1 VDGAGVVRAIC
12 GYFSVKIQIEEQFM
26 EISAQM
32 VKELREKTGAGMM
45 DCKNALNESKGDME
59 GAIVYLRKKGLAS
72 AQKKALRIAAEGMIG
87 HYIHA
92 GSKLGVLVEVNC
104 ETDFAARSDNFTAL
118 VKDVAMHIA
127 AASPLYVKREDV
139 PAEVLEKEKE
149 IYKDQARASG
159 KPANIV
165 DKIAEGKMESYYE
178 MACLYDQKFVKDP
191 NITVKDL
198 INNIVAKIGENI
210 QVRRF
215 SRFKTGEGL
224 EKRST
229 DLAKDVAEALGQS

>member
-1 VDGAGVVRAIC
+1 
-12 GYFSVKIQIEEQFM
+12 M
-26 EISAQM
+26 EINAQQ

-45 DCKNALNESKGDME
+45 DCKNALVEGKGDME
-59 GAIVYLRKKGLAS
+59 QAIVVLRKKGLAT
-72 AQKKALRIAAEGMIG
+72 AQKKASRVATEGLIG

-92 GSKLGVLVEVNC
+92 GGKLGVLVEVNC
-104 ETDFAARSDNFTAL
+104 ETDFAARSAEFQAL
-118 VKDVAMHIA
+118 VKDISMHIA
-127 AASPLYVKREDV
+127 AQNPLYVRREEV
-139 PAEVLEKEKE
+139 PPEVLEKEKE
-149 IYKDQARASG
+149 IYKDQARQSG
-159 KPANIV
+159 KPANII
-165 DKIAEGKMESYYE
+165 DKIAEGKLESYYE

-198 INNIVAKIGENI
+198 INNLVGKVGENI

-229 DLAKDVAEALGQS
+229 DLAGDVAAALGE

>member
-1 VDGAGVVRAIC
+1 
-12 GYFSVKIQIEEQFM
+12 M
-26 EISAQM
+26 EIKASS

-45 DCKNALNESKGDME
+45 DCKNALTEAQGDME
-59 GAIVYLRKKGLAS
+59 GAIVVLRKKGLAS
-72 AQKKALRIAAEGMIG
+72 AQKKAARIAAEGMIG

-92 GSKLGVLVEVNC
+92 GGKLGVLVEVNS
-104 ETDFAARSDNFTAL
+104 ETDFAARSEDFQTL
-118 VKDVAMHIA
+118 VKDIAMHIA
-127 AASPLYVKREDV
+127 AANPLYVRREEV
-139 PAEVLEKEKE
+139 PPEVLEKEKE

-165 DKIAEGKMESYYE
+165 DKIAEGKLESYYE

-191 NITVKDL
+191 TGKTTVKEL
-198 INNIVAKIGENI
+198 INTLVGKIGENI

-215 SRFKTGEGL
+215 ARFKTGEGL

-229 DLAKDVAEALGQS
+229 DLAADVAATLGQ